1 VWDDPTKSPPMTTTS
16 PASPTAR
23 AGLKLL
29 AFAVAARLG
38 WRRRRRR
45 RSVSCPSARSTQ
57 QRSRRAGRSG
67 LLTLSRLAM
76 TLALASPASAGKSS
90 SPCGAIVAD
99 PDDRVVVAGVRFRQ
113 AASNRS
119 GAPCNSALALRRDR
133 SASGVAT
140 STATHPDATIVVRTV
155 RDRLTAWV
163 CGPQNPIQ

>member
-29 AFAVAARLG
+29 AFAVTARLG

-76 TLALASPASAGKSS
+76 TLARGSPPPPAALLSPIPMTALLLPESGFVRQPATGHEHPAIRRARCVVTAAQAGW
-90 SPCGAIVAD
+90 P
-99 PDDRVVVAGVRFRQ
+99 R
-113 AASNRS
+113 RS
-119 GAPCNSALALRRDR
+119 
-133 SASGVAT
+133 
-140 STATHPDATIVVRTV
+140 ATHPDATIVVRTV